1 MITIAFFNFFA
12 ISNCDK
18 VGIRKAFWQERSF
31 IMFPFRVL
39 NQQAIEELLDMS
51 SVIDVVEQ
59 AYTLKATNQAS
70 LWPLIFHEFEP
81 GKADMDIKSG
91 HLAGANVFGL
101 KLVSWFGEN
110 SAKGLPQLV
119 GMVLVLDSRTGVPL
133 GILSG
138 EHITCMRTGAA
149 GGIGAKYLAR
159 KDSKH
164 LLIVGSGHQA
174 PFQIMA
180 TLTTME
186 HIEKVTVWNPRS
198 YEKAAR
204 FCETIKAKLEN
215 DFVAKYKHDGE
226 YYRMMLK
233 RCDIAFAAADDIE
246 AAVGEA
252 DIIIT
257 ATPSRK
263 PLIKKEW
270 VKPGTHITCIGADME
285 GKQEIDENLFAVSR
299 VFVDDITQAVNVGE
313 TEIPIKKGIIAKD
326 DIVAEIG
333 QVLLGNVAGR
343 QSDEEIT
350 IYDSTG
356 IALQDLL
363 TANYLLKIAEERGI
377 GSVVDL

>member
-1 MITIAFFNFFA
+1 
-12 ISNCDK
+12 
-18 VGIRKAFWQERSF
+18 
-31 IMFPFRVL
+31 MFPFRVL
-39 NQQAIEELLDMS
+39 NQQVIEELLDMS

-59 AYTLKATNQAS
+59 AYKLKATNEAT

-110 SAKGLPQLV
+110 SAKGLPQLI
-119 GMVLVLDSRTGVPL
+119 GMVMVLDSRTGVPR

-174 PFQIMA
+174 PFQIFA

-186 HIEKVTVWNPRS
+186 HIEKVTVYNPRS
-198 YEKAAR
+198 YDKAVR

-215 DFVAKYKHDGE
+215 HFAAKYKHDE
-226 YYRMMLK
+226 AYCQMMLK
-233 RCDIAFAAADDIE
+233 RCDIRFEATDNIE
-246 AAVGEA
+246 AAAGEA

-263 PLIKKEW
+263 PLIQKEW

-285 GKQEIDENLFAVSR
+285 GKQEIDERLFAGAR
-299 VFVDDITQAVNVGE
+299 VFVDDLTQAVHVGE
-313 TEIPIKKGIIAKD
+313 TEIPIKKGIIAKEE
-326 DIVAEIG
+326 IVAEIG
-333 QVLLGNVAGR
+333 QVLLGRAAGR
-343 QSDEEIT
+343 RSDEEIT

-363 TANYLLKIAEERGI
+363 TADHLLKIAEEKGL